1 MKKMEK
7 FSAYKLDNAAI
18 KNVLGSGAKE
28 DAQTSTSRTYTIG
41 NATFTETYD
50 GYTGVQTS
58 GFVIKY

>member
-28 DAQTSTSRTYTIG
+28 DAQTSTSRTYTVG
-41 NATFTETYD
+41 NTTYTETYD
-50 GYTGVQTS
+50 GYTGQLTW
-58 GFVIKY
+58 GYTTNP